1 MTANAKQASVARVGK
16 SSYEVRVDERAEQG
30 KANRRLIEILSD
42 HFKISKSKIKIIR
55 GANSREKIVE
65 IEL

>member
-1 MTANAKQASVARVGK
+1 MTPNAKQASVAHVGD

-42 HFKISKSKIKIIR
+42 HFKVSKSKIKIIR
-55 GANSREKIVE
+55 GANSRDKLVE
-65 IEL
+65 VEL